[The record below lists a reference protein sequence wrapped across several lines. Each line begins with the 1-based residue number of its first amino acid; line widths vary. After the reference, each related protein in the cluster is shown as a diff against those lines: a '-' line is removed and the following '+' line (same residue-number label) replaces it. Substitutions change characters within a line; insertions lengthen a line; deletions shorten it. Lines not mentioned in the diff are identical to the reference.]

1 MLNFPLCKRGTE
13 GDLKTLGSLPLLNP
27 PLPPFA
33 PKGCKNLYEAKW
45 GKNSYPGRLLGS
57 NFYCSYLRSKF
68 VQHAIHILVAIG
80 TAKGFCQLNRFIDNH
95 AVRHLGVAG

>member
-13 GDLKTLGSLPLLNP
+13 GDLNTRIHLTLQIP
-27 PLPPFA
+27 PCPPFA

-57 NFYCSYLRSKF
+57 NFYGSDLR
-68 VQHAIHILVAIG
+68 G
-80 TAKGFCQLNRFIDNH
+80 
-95 AVRHLGVAG
+95 